1 MSGIP
6 VPVVLPHVP
15 AGGCI
20 SALSA
25 WFSDDDAH
33 LHEKERTG
41 TDDAPH
47 RMAGEEHRL
56 HQNFQSVYPRQ
67 PATGD
72 GCHEIPPSSAQGQ
85 KSGDRSA
92 KSGDCHSGS
101 ERKRWHKAML
111 KVCVPDDDVV
121 L

>member
-25 WFSDDDAH
+25 WFSDDAAH

-41 TDDAPH
+41 RKAAQPEPQPQTPEGEDYGFSDD
-47 RMAGEEHRL
+47 
-56 HQNFQSVYPRQ
+56 
-67 PATGD
+67 
-72 GCHEIPPSSAQGQ
+72 IPF
-85 KSGDRSA
+85 
-92 KSGDCHSGS
+92 
-101 ERKRWHKAML
+101 
-111 KVCVPDDDVV
+111 
-121 L
+121 

>member
-25 WFSDDDAH
+25 WFSDDAAH

-56 HQNFQSVYPRQ
+56 HQNFHLDSTSVL
-67 PATGD
+67 
-72 GCHEIPPSSAQGQ
+72 Q
-85 KSGDRSA
+85 KA
-92 KSGDCHSGS
+92 
-101 ERKRWHKAML
+101 
-111 KVCVPDDDVV
+111 
-121 L
+121 